1 MTGNVFT
8 GETRISS
15 PASNVFIRVM
25 HMSFGWPLISALH
38 DPHLPALQF
47 HRTARSGA
55 CVAWMRCTTSRT
67 TIPSSVGTL
76 KSTNAPPELSPRR
89 PFMRT
94 SVTSRRRAC
103 RGAGLESD
111 LAGGLVLADDRAQ
124 RRGHSRQRFGRQQE
138 LVFAP

>member
-1 MTGNVFT
+1 
-8 GETRISS
+8 
-15 PASNVFIRVM
+15 M

-76 KSTNAPPELSPRR
+76 KSTNAPPELSPRQT
-89 PFMRT
+89 FIRT
-94 SVTSRRRAC
+94 SVTSLLRAC
-103 RGAGLESD
+103 RRDGLESD
-111 LAGGLVLADDRAQ
+111 LAGRLVLADDRTQ
-124 RRGHSRQRFGRQQE
+124 LRRHTRQRFGRQHE
-138 LVFAP
+138 LAFAPAHHDVLLPPLGIGFREIVT